1 MSSVRPKTEHFL
13 AGQTQEI
20 PRRKQKK
27 KRNRWD
33 PLSILY
39 RMLVP
44 IVSMQTFPILL
55 FLWLRETVKFCA
67 SAK

>member
-1 MSSVRPKTEHFL
+1 MSNVRPKTEHFL
-13 AGQTQEI
+13 AEQTREI
-20 PRRKQKK
+20 PRRKQK